1 MSLYNNGAQA
11 LLTTGS
17 DGKATFDVTQNE
29 TYGLATPLTATL
41 MRDTTKSATMDVIFT
56 VITKSELTESK
67 ILGSYARHVYQ

>member
-41 MRDTTKSATMDVIFT
+41 MRDTTKVPRWMLFS
-56 VITKSELTESK
+56 L
-67 ILGSYARHVYQ
+67 